1 MKHWNWNGVKEWR
14 VCSVRNSSFS
24 LPFFY
29 AASSN
34 RLFPADNIS
43 KHSGGGF
50 LPLDASNGFR
60 CLLVFL
66 LKILV
71 ISKGL
76 CETAVTDE
84 WRDGDWRRQ
93 REYDERRE
101 RGDRD
106 GGRRS
111 GSVMQ

>member
-1 MKHWNWNGVKEWR
+1 M
-14 VCSVRNSSFS
+14 
-24 LPFFY
+24 
-29 AASSN
+29 
-34 RLFPADNIS
+34 
-43 KHSGGGF
+43 
-50 LPLDASNGFR
+50 
-60 CLLVFL
+60 
-66 LKILV
+66 